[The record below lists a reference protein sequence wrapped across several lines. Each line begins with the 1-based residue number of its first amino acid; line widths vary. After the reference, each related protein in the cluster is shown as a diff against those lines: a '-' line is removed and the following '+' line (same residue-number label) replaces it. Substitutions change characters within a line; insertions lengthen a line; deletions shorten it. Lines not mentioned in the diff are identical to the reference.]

1 MTRKRITGLVLILI
15 LIVQA
20 VFLVTPVNAATIT
33 VTSKLDTA
41 DPGKCRLRDA
51 ITAAN
56 INTAA
61 GDCPAGTAGLDT
73 IDFNLGLQCNLVPC
87 TITLTSA
94 LPTIN

>member
-1 MTRKRITGLVLILI
+1 MTRNLMIVFVSILI
-15 LIVQA
+15 LSSYTVISVSSA
-20 VFLVTPVNAATIT
+20 PTATIT

-56 INTAA
+56 INTAI

-73 IDFNLGLQCNLVPC
+73 IGIQFRSPVQPGPLHDYADQRF
-87 TITLTSA
+87 A
-94 LPTIN
+94 DRD